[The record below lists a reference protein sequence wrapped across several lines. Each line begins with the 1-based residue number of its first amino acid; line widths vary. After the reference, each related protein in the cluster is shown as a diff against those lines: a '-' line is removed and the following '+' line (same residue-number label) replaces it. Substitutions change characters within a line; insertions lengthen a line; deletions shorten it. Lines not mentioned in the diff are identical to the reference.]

1 VASTRL
7 TAALQ
12 GVAEASNETKM
23 HFNEAIKAFSA
34 GNTNDTLLHLKAATE
49 NLK

>member
-1 VASTRL
+1 
-7 TAALQ
+7 LQ
-12 GVAEASNETKM
+12 GVAQSSNETKM

-34 GNTNDTLLHLKAATE
+34 GDTNDTLLHLKAAME